1 MALIVTPGA
10 PDADS
15 YATIET
21 INAYAVKHGASFPIT
36 GSDGPSTAAAIAA
49 AEAAARRATA
59 WLDGEYGA
67 RFIGEPASASQALE
81 WPRKDA
87 WYRGDELPDNTI
99 PQKIVEATAEA
110 AIRELAEPGIMSPDL
125 DRGGRVKSESVD
137 GAIAITYMDGAPAE
151 TTFTAIDGK
160 LRGLIRE
167 AARGLTFGRAV
178 RG

>member
-10 PDADS
+10 SDADS
-15 YATIET
+15 YATIEA
-21 INAYAVKHGASFPIT
+21 IRAYAVKVGASFPIT
-36 GSDGPSTAAAIAA
+36 GSDGPSTEAAIAA

-59 WLDGEYGA
+59 AIDGTYGS
-67 RFIGEPASASQALE
+67 RFIGVPASASQALE
-81 WPRKDA
+81 WPRSDA
-87 WYRGDELPDNTI
+87 WYRGEELPDDTI

-110 AIRELAEPGIMSPDL
+110 AIRELAEPGVMSPDL

-160 LRGLIRE
+160 LRGLIRA

>member
-1 MALIVTPGA
+1 MALDTTIGGA
-10 PDADS
+10 SSDA
-15 YATIET
+15 YASIET
-21 INAYAVKHGASFPIT
+21 IHAYAVKVGASFPIT
-36 GSDGPSTAAAIAA
+36 GSDTPSTAAAIAA

-59 WLDGEYGA
+59 WIDGEYGP

-87 WYRGDELPDNTI
+87 WYRGEELPDDTI
-99 PQKIVEATAEA
+99 PPKIAEAMCEA

-137 GAIAITYMDGAPAE
+137 GAVAVTYMDGAPTE
-151 TTFTAIDGK
+151 TTFTVIDGK
-160 LRGLIRE
+160 LRGLIRA

>member
-1 MALIVTPGA
+1 MALDTTIGGPSSEA
-10 PDADS
+10 
-15 YATIET
+15 YASIET
-21 INAYAVKHGASFPIT
+21 IHAYAVKVGASFPIT
-36 GSDGPSTAAAIAA
+36 GSDGPSTEAAIAA

-59 WLDGEYGA
+59 AIDGAYGS
-67 RFIGEPASASQALE
+67 RFIGVPASTSQALE

-87 WYRGDELPDNTI
+87 WYRGEELPDDTI

-110 AIRELAEPGIMSPDL
+110 AIRELAEPGVMSPDL

-151 TTFTAIDGK
+151 TTFTVIDGK
-160 LRGLIRE
+160 LRGLIRA

>member
-1 MALIVTPGA
+1 MALDITPGGA
-10 PDADS
+10 SSDAYS
-15 YATIET
+15 TIET
-21 INAYAVKHGASFPIT
+21 IHAYAVKVGASFPIT

-59 WLDGEYGA
+59 WLDGTYGP

-81 WPRKDA
+81 WPRSDA
-87 WYRGDELPDNTI
+87 WYRGEELPDDTI
-99 PQKIVEATAEA
+99 PQKIVEAMCEA

-151 TTFTAIDGK
+151 TTFMVIDGK
-160 LRGLIRE
+160 LRGLVR
-167 AARGLTFGRAV
+167 AVAHGLTFGRAV